1 MVLKELKIIMNS
13 EDYERFAELYE
24 TKVEIYTNEWFELE
38 ELKDEILEKY
48 GLDDLYGFKSG
59 DDDDDDDD
67 CHDDDDCYYDDEY

>member
-1 MVLKELKIIMNS
+1 MVLKELKIIMNP

-59 DDDDDDDD
+59 DDDDDDD